1 MRVKRPVL
9 AGEEVTGRQVLVVV
23 AVLVGIGV
31 FWVLFAVGYLFL
43 SSVQVERS
51 EARASASASAAGV
64 QVGAPCPADV
74 EYLDEILAIEGD
86 SLPEGAEVVS
96 VEPAVNFAEA
106 YPGGWGYVIEFTAS
120 DQAIRDYTETYTAV
134 SGSNIEMH
142 SEATPV
148 SKADG
153 LEDIDLQNVS
163 NPMRTRLHETVLVL
177 ERPLGRGWL
186 VIRGGGR

>member
-1 MRVKRPVL
+1 MMVRRPVL
-9 AGEEVTGRQVLVVV
+9 AGEEVTGRQVLVIV

-31 FWVLFAVGYLFL
+31 FWVLFTVGHLFL

-74 EYLDEILAIEGD
+74 EHLDEILAVGQGN

-106 YPGGWGYVIEFTAS
+106 IPGGWGYVIEFTAS
-120 DQAIRDYTETYTAV
+120 DQAIRDYITDRVGYNGDYIDDDPMV
-134 SGSNIEMH
+134 DPN
-142 SEATPV
+142 
-148 SKADG
+148 ADG
-153 LEDIDLQNVS
+153 AEDVDLSGVTDPWEAGFGNAH
-163 NPMRTRLHETVLVL
+163 LFL

-186 VIRGGGR
+186 VIREGSM

>member
-1 MRVKRPVL
+1 M
-9 AGEEVTGRQVLVVV
+9 AGEEVTGRQVLVIV

-31 FWVLFAVGYLFL
+31 FWVLFTVGYLFL

-74 EYLDEILAIEGD
+74 EHLDEILAVGQGN

-120 DQAIRDYTETYTAV
+120 DQAIRDYTETYTMV
-134 SGSNIEMH
+134 SGNLIEKH
-142 SEATPV
+142 AEATHV
-148 SKADG
+148 SMTDG
-153 LEDIDLQNVS
+153 LEDIDLSNIS
-163 NPMRTRLHETVLVL
+163 NPMSTDFGNATLVL

-186 VIRGGGR
+186 VIREGSM

>member
-1 MRVKRPVL
+1 M
-9 AGEEVTGRQVLVVV
+9 AGEQVTGRQVLVVV
-23 AVLVGIGV
+23 AVLVGVGV
-31 FWVLFAVGYLFL
+31 FWVLFVVGYLFF
-43 SSVQVERS
+43 SSAQVERS

-74 EYLDEILAIEGD
+74 EHLDEILAIGQAN

-120 DQAIRDYTETYTAV
+120 DQAIRDYITNRIGYNGDYIDAYPTTDP
-134 SGSNIEMH
+134 N
-142 SEATPV
+142 
-148 SKADG
+148 ADG
-153 LEDIDLQNVS
+153 AEDVDLSGVTAPWEAGFGNAH
-163 NPMRTRLHETVLVL
+163 LFL

>member
-1 MRVKRPVL
+1 M
-9 AGEEVTGRQVLVVV
+9 AGEQVTGRQVLVVV
-23 AVLVGIGV
+23 AVLVGVGV
-31 FWVLFAVGYLFL
+31 FWVLFVVGYLFF
-43 SSVQVERS
+43 SSAQVERS

-74 EYLDEILAIEGD
+74 EHLDEILAIGQAN

-120 DQAIRDYTETYTAV
+120 DQAIRDYTETYTVV

-148 SKADG
+148 SKTDG
-153 LEDIDLQNVS
+153 LEDIDVQNVS
-163 NPMRTRLHETVLVL
+163 NPMRTRLREAVLVL

-186 VIRGGGR
+186 VIRGGSM

>member
-1 MRVKRPVL
+1 M

-23 AVLVGIGV
+23 AVFVGIGV
-31 FWVLFAVGYLFL
+31 FWVLFTVRYLAL

-64 QVGAPCPADV
+64 QVGVPCPADV
-74 EYLDEILAIEGD
+74 EHLDEILTIGQD
-86 SLPEGAEVVS
+86 NSLPEGAEVVS
-96 VEPAVNFAEA
+96 VRPAVNFAAA

-120 DQAIRDYTETYTAV
+120 DQAVREYTETYTAV
-134 SGSNIEMH
+134 SGDLIEKH

-148 SKADG
+148 SNTDG

-163 NPMRTRLHETVLVL
+163 NPMSTRLHDAVLVL

-186 VIRGGGR
+186 VIRGGGM